1 MRFTALTIFED
12 FFGGP
17 LSQGLIKIAQDRGLI
32 KINILDI
39 RDWTQDKHRQVDDYS
54 YGGGPGM
61 VLKPGPIF
69 RAVESVLPGK
79 VILPSPSGRRLNQSM
94 LQELS
99 KEKHLIIICGR
110 YEDVDERVKE
120 KLVDLE
126 ISMGDYVLSGGELP
140 ALVLIEGIT
149 RLVEGA
155 LGNKESV
162 GQDSFTSGLLDYPHY
177 TRPEDFRGMRVPEV
191 LLSGN
196 HRQIENWRRR
206 KALEKTAKQRPDL
219 LDKAE
224 LTKED
229 LEFLEKL
236 RRKR

>member
-1 MRFTALTIFED
+1 MRWTVLTIFKD

-17 LSQGLIKIAQDRGLI
+17 LSQGLIKIARDKGLI
-32 KINILDI
+32 KINLLDI

-61 VLKPGPIF
+61 VLKPEPIF
-69 RAVESVLPGK
+69 RSVESVLPGK
-79 VILPSPSGRRLNQSM
+79 VILPSPSGRRLNQSI
-94 LQELS
+94 LEGLA
-99 KEKHLIIICGR
+99 KEEHLIIICGR

-126 ISMGDYVLSGGELP
+126 VSIGDYCISGGELP

-149 RLVEGA
+149 RLLKGA
-155 LGNKESV
+155 LGNEESA
-162 GQDSFTSGLLDYPHY
+162 QKDSFSSGLLDHPHY
-177 TRPEDFRGMRVPEV
+177 TRPEDFRGLKVPEV

-196 HRQIENWRRR
+196 HRQIEIWRRR

-229 LEFLEKL
+229 QKILEELKDE
-236 RRKR
+236 

>member
-1 MRFTALTIFED
+1 MRFAVLTIFKN

-17 LSQGLIKIAQDRGLI
+17 LDEGLIKIARDKGLI
-32 KINILDI
+32 KINLLDI

-79 VILPSPSGRRLNQSM
+79 VILPSPSGRKLNQSI
-94 LQELS
+94 LEELK
-99 KEKHLIIICGR
+99 KEEHLIIICGR

-126 ISMGDYVLSGGELP
+126 ISIGDYVLSGGEIP
-140 ALVLIEGIT
+140 TLVLIEGIT
-149 RLVEGA
+149 RLLEGA
-155 LGNKESV
+155 LGNEESAKK
-162 GQDSFTSGLLDYPHY
+162 DSFSSNLLDHPHY
-177 TRPEDFRGMRVPEV
+177 TRPEDFRGLRVPEV

-196 HRQIENWRRR
+196 HRQIESWRRR
-206 KALEKTAKQRPDL
+206 KALEKTFRRRPDL
-219 LDKAE
+219 LEKAG
-224 LTKED
+224 LTEED
-229 LEFLEKL
+229 LKFLEELK
-236 RRKR
+236 

>member
-1 MRFTALTIFED
+1 MRFTVLTIFKD

-17 LSQGLIKIAQDRGLI
+17 LSQGLIKIARDKGLI
-32 KINILDI
+32 KIDLLDI

-69 RAVESVLPGK
+69 RSVESVLPGK
-79 VILPSPSGRRLNQSM
+79 VILPSPSGRRLNQSI
-94 LQELS
+94 LEGLS
-99 KEKHLIIICGR
+99 KEEHLIIICGR
-110 YEDVDERVKE
+110 YEDVDERVRE

-149 RLVEGA
+149 RLLEGA
-155 LGNKESV
+155 LGNEESA
-162 GQDSFTSGLLDYPHY
+162 QKDSFSSGLLDHPHY
-177 TRPEDFRGMRVPEV
+177 TRPEDFRGLKVPEV

-196 HRQIENWRRR
+196 HRQIEIWRRR
-206 KALEKTAKQRPDL
+206 KALEKTAEQRPDL

-229 LEFLEKL
+229 QKILEELKDE
-236 RRKR
+236 